1 MKITKKQIREWDRRQ
16 KINKLEAFRPKGV
29 SQWKSFVLL
38 PTSKMYFDPTTQYFW
53 LMGPGGEPDWQDDP
67 IEPRDWDYKR
77 TLSRL
82 SSKDKSIIKKSLR
95 GKGNWKEARK
105 ITKTQLKK
113 MIREELLKEA
123 PYMGPDE
130 LGKELEYRLG
140 ILGAAIRKHSKYSAK
155 WAEKMHRSAPATIK
169 MVDTLT
175 KILMKMK

>member
-1 MKITKKQIREWDRRQ
+1 M
-16 KINKLEAFRPKGV
+16 
-29 SQWKSFVLL
+29 
-38 PTSKMYFDPTTQYFW
+38 
-53 LMGPGGEPDWQDDP
+53 
-67 IEPRDWDYKR
+67 
-77 TLSRL
+77 
-82 SSKDKSIIKKSLR
+82 
-95 GKGNWKEARK
+95 K
-105 ITKTQLKK
+105 ITKTQLRE
-113 MIREELLKEA
+113 IVREELLKEA